1 MSLYTMR
8 YIAKTVAMGLFDS
21 DIYTG
26 LWTGMVEIVYALL
39 TFCGRTAMLLLFPVS
54 VPMLWAFFRIM
65 EPINQR
71 RRAAYRRRMVN
82 SYRNDEETRA

>member
-26 LWTGMVEIVYALL
+26 LWNGIVEIAYALL
-39 TFCGRTAMLLLFPVS
+39 TFVGRTAMLLLFPVS

-65 EPINQR
+65 EPINAR
-71 RRAAYRRRMVN
+71 RRANARRKWLEN
-82 SYRNDEETRA
+82 LEKRA